1 MKKGFNF
8 LLLLFV
14 IGISLAL
21 IGDLVY
27 TYGDF
32 EEPYKP
38 SWGEPLSFGIYY
50 KISSDLCTDTKC
62 GFTSMGQEIPI
73 TVQFYKTVMY
83 DNNIKMTVLES
94 EYYEIVGQSE
104 FNFLDYEYDE
114 TGCTEVVF
122 TVKITKLTL
131 EEDGK
136 TYGVRG
142 IGLRFY
148 CLCDEE
154 KCKRFIYAYPNH
166 YYEDLN
172 AFGFVS
178 KWDGV
183 YLSYNHDIEGY
194 SKDAL
199 YQESIRLK
207 K

>member
-21 IGDLVY
+21 ISDLVY

-32 EEPYKP
+32 GEPYNP
-38 SWGEPLSFGIYY
+38 SWGEPSFGIYY

-62 GFTSMGQEIPI
+62 GFTSMEQEIPI
-73 TVQFYKTVMY
+73 TVQLYKIEAG
-83 DNNIKMTVLES
+83 DLNIKMVVFES
-94 EYYEIVGQSE
+94 EYYEIVGQTE
-104 FNFLDYEYDE
+104 FNFLDDGFDE
-114 TGCTEVVF
+114 TGCAEVVF
-122 TVKITKLTL
+122 KVKITKLTL

-148 CLCDEE
+148 CLCEDEE
-154 KCKRFIYAYPNH
+154 CDRFREVSTEH

-183 YLSYNHDIEGY
+183 YLSYNHDIKGY